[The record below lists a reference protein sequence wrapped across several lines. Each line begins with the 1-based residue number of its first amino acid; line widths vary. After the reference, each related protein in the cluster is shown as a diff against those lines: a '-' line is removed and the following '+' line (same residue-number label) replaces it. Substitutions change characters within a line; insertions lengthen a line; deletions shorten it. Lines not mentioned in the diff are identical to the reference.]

1 MNKVFAMVLALIMLC
16 VMPVTVFAEE
26 TNAGSGQNT
35 ETVQTASMQPED
47 QTSPNQQTGQ
57 QAQGVFYLD
66 NQNVY
71 DGMDK
76 AYQSGYTPAV
86 SNGTAAVVFPILSS
100 VALKDNKLTVTPD
113 LGDTATSPF
122 VFTNYQKTVDLTS
135 QPVNSGSG
143 AVNCYLARFDLAL
156 SGGRING
163 SYPVVVEV
171 KGQLA
176 DGSEV
181 NAAFT
186 VYVIIADGIDPNA
199 PEPTPTPQ
207 PVEKPTSEPKIIV
220 SNYSMDPAEI
230 TAGQEFSASIELKNT
245 SDIKSVQ
252 NMTVTV
258 SSDCPALSFTD
269 ATNTYY
275 FEKVKKNGTVQL
287 TLHLKADI
295 TTAPS
300 RYHILL
306 AIEYDDNEAKTLTA
320 SGSAEVAIGQPV
332 RVEMDAPMIA
342 KEVNAGDTFPLQLNV
357 MNLGRGTVFNV
368 RCTLD
373 APGLITSGSTF
384 IGNLEAGTAGQGTMN
399 VFAGTMDMTGGD
411 AGSGKY
417 GLSKGTVT
425 LVYEDENGKE
435 YTQSYDI
442 STTIKAA
449 VVQTGTQQPEEK
461 PETASEWWISLLIG
475 GGVIGILAAVLLIRK
490 KRRTVHDEDN

>member
-1 MNKVFAMVLALIMLC
+1 MKKIYALILALMMICIL
-16 VMPVTVFAEE
+16 PATVFARE
-26 TNAGSGQNT
+26 TGDDSTQNA
-35 ETVQTASMQPED
+35 ETVQTPSVQSADAGSG
-47 QTSPNQQTGQ
+47 GQ
-57 QAQGVFYLD
+57 QAQGAFYLD

-86 SNGTAAVVFPILSS
+86 GNGMAVVVFPVLTT
-100 VALKDNKLTVTPD
+100 AGLKDNKLTVTPD

-122 VFTNYQKTVDLTS
+122 VFTNYQKTVDLVT
-135 QPVNSGSG
+135 QPVNGGSSE
-143 AVNCYLARFDLAL
+143 VSCYLARFDLAL

-181 NAAFT
+181 NALFT
-186 VYVIIADGIDPNA
+186 VYVTITDGIDPNA
-199 PEPTPTPQ
+199 TEPTPTPQ
-207 PVEKPTSEPKIIV
+207 ATEKPTSQPKIIV

-258 SSDCPALSFTD
+258 SSDCPTISFTD
-269 ATNTYY
+269 PTNAYY
-275 FEKVKKNGTVQL
+275 FEKVKKNGTAQL
-287 TLHLKADI
+287 TLHLKADVA
-295 TTAPS
+295 TVPG

-332 RVEMDAPMIA
+332 RVEMDAPTIA
-342 KEVNAGDTFPLQLNV
+342 QEVNAGDTFPLQLNV
-357 MNLGRGTVFNV
+357 MNLGRGKVFNV
-368 RCTLD
+368 CCTLD

-417 GLSKGTVT
+417 GLSKGTIT

-435 YTQSYDI
+435 YTQSYNV
-442 STTIKAA
+442 STTIKEAII
-449 VVQTGTQQPEEK
+449 QTGTQQTEEK

-475 GGVIGILAAVLLIRK
+475 GGVIGGLAAVILIRN
-490 KRRTVHDEDN
+490 KRRMVRDEDN